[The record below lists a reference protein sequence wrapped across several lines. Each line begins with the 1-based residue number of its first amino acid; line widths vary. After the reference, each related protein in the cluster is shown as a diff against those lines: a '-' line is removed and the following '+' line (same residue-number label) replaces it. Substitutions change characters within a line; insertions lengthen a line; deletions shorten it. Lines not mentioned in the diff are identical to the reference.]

1 MKIWLVRAGGSG
13 EYENKFLLEDRVFVT
28 WDGYSNDISKLES
41 QDELRQSLAQYY
53 PDVKPGAIK
62 NWASQIWPFGH
73 RMQVGDWIVLPSK
86 KKGSIHFGK
95 ISGKYQFHPEGPD
108 PFFHSRAVE
117 WFATDIPR
125 SNFDQDLLYSFGAF
139 MTICRI
145 SRNNAEHRLQQ
156 MAENNWKSKVSD
168 VTDSSPDDASESE
181 GGIAGTDVERYAKDQ
196 IVKFIAAR
204 FTGHSLA
211 RLVEAI
217 LEAQGFFVHRS
228 PEGPDKGVDLLA
240 ASGPLGFESPRICVQ
255 VKSGDTPVDRPTLDQ
270 LVGAM
275 QNFGADRGLLVSWA
289 GFKSTVDKEIPAQF
303 FRVRV
308 WDQDQ
313 LIDELLEAYPNLDEE
328 LRAELPFKRVWSV
341 AHAEG

>member
-1 MKIWLVRAGGSG
+1 MSIWLIRAGGSG
-13 EYENKFLLEDRVFVT
+13 EYESKFLSENRVYVT
-28 WDGYSNDISKLES
+28 WDGYSEDLS
-41 QDELRQSLAQYY
+41 QFSSQEELRTSLATYY
-53 PDVKPGAIK
+53 PNEKLGTIK
-62 NWASQIWPFGH
+62 NWSSQIWPFAH
-73 RMQVGDWIVLPSK
+73 RMEIDDWVVLPSK

-95 ISGKYQFHPEGPD
+95 LKGNYVFHPKGPD
-108 PFFHSRAVE
+108 PYFHSRQIE

-145 SRNNAEHRLQQ
+145 SRNNAEQRIYD
-156 MAENNWKSKVSD
+156 MSKNGWKSQVSSI
-168 VTDSSPDDASESE
+168 TTIPIEELEESTE
-181 GGIAGTDVERYAKDQ
+181 GISGTDVERYAKDQ
-196 IVKFIAAR
+196 IVKFIEAR
-204 FTGHSLA
+204 FAGHGMA

-217 LEAQGFFVHRS
+217 LEAKGFFTYRS

-240 ASGPLGFESPRICVQ
+240 ASGPLGFDGPSICVQ

-289 GFKSTVDKEIPAQF
+289 GFKSSVDKEVPAQF
-303 FRVRV
+303 FRVRL

-313 LIDELLEAYPNLDEE
+313 LIDELLECYPKLNEE
-328 LRAELPFKRVWSV
+328 LKAELPFKRVWSI
-341 AHAEG
+341 AHTES

>member
-1 MKIWLVRAGGSG
+1 MSIWLIRAGRSG
-13 EYENKFLLEDRVFVT
+13 EYESKFLSENRVYVT
-28 WDGYSNDISKLES
+28 WDGYSEDLS
-41 QDELRQSLAQYY
+41 QFSSQEELRASLAAYY
-53 PDVKPGAIK
+53 PDEKLGTIK
-62 NWASQIWPFGH
+62 NWSSQIWPFAH
-73 RMQVGDWIVLPSK
+73 RMEIGDWVVLPSK
-86 KKGSIHFGK
+86 KKASIHFGK
-95 ISGKYQFHPEGPD
+95 LKGNYVFHPEGPD
-108 PFFHSRAVE
+108 PYFHSRQIE

-145 SRNNAEHRLQQ
+145 SRNNAEQRIYD
-156 MAENNWKSKVSD
+156 MEKNGWKSQVSSI
-168 VTDSSPDDASESE
+168 TATPNEELEESTE
-181 GGIAGTDVERYAKDQ
+181 GISGTDVERYAKDQ
-196 IVKFIAAR
+196 IVKFIEAR
-204 FTGHSLA
+204 FAGHGMA

-217 LEAQGFFVHRS
+217 LEAKGFFTHRS

-240 ASGPLGFESPRICVQ
+240 ASGPLGFDGPRICVQ

-303 FRVRV
+303 FRVRL

-313 LIDELLEAYPNLDEE
+313 LIDELLGCYPKLNEE
-328 LRAELPFKRVWSV
+328 LKAELPFKRIWSI
-341 AHAEG
+341 AQAD